1 MHLERPDAATFGKI
15 VSGPGLDSGDDAGAD
30 TSSNRRMNPYIKAGL
45 LTFATGGA
53 LYGMVDL
60 FRRFPGIMGCVVVGA
75 VIAAFVYLFWL
86 DLLGEL

>member
-1 MHLERPDAATFGKI
+1 
-15 VSGPGLDSGDDAGAD
+15 
-30 TSSNRRMNPYIKAGL
+30 MNPYIKAGL